1 MRSILLYIEQG
12 YIQSRLH
19 PEHVYPPTRHVH
31 RSPASSQQLP
41 GLTTAKRTAPTLPP
55 PTTPDTPDPST
66 TLPTHL
72 QSVICNHAFRSSNLE
87 TCVQALHCASPVH
100 YSSVPNLRVHTSPK
114 RVCQLHEHTVSQNTQ
129 TNPVPR
135 KSSVHGR
142 L

>member
-72 QSVICNHAFRSSNLE
+72 QSVIRNHAFRWRSSNLDLRPSL
-87 TCVQALHCASPVH
+87 ALRFPRSLQLCAQPARPHEPKKSVLITRT
-100 YSSVPNLRVHTSPK
+100 YSIAEYPN
-114 RVCQLHEHTVSQNTQ
+114 
-129 TNPVPR
+129 
-135 KSSVHGR
+135 KSSPQKE
-142 L
+142 